1 MMTIFLADGKMD
13 MIKIIKAAMDNLM
26 YNTPTWVV
34 PTPSGIYGK
43 SVVSTLPGGINIIE
57 YKGPQPRIVKL

>member
-34 PTPSGIYGK
+34 SSG
-43 SVVSTLPGGINIIE
+43 THINTNNLNNGYSIID
-57 YKGPQPRIVKL
+57 YKGPPPKVVKL